1 METKSR
7 YLTILL
13 ACGLIALA
21 VSWGIV
27 QKEGKRIQRVE
38 DARQVENLM
47 AKYAY
52 LHTAGRHEE
61 VAALFATKTPGVRM
75 ELSPLGRW
83 DGTEGIKTAMI
94 KFHRFLGVG
103 NPGNLMVHP
112 QTTPVIE
119 VAGDGRTAKG
129 VWISP
134 GLETWKNA
142 ETGEFLAIWVWG
154 HYGIDF
160 VKEDGK
166 WKFWH
171 FHVYAF
177 MSTPYDKS
185 WVEPN
190 DLQQQLLLP
199 DEIKPDV
206 PNDYYHMYSTTS
218 EIQYLPVPPEPY
230 ETFDEKT
237 AY

>member
-52 LHTAGRHEE
+52 LHTAGRHQE

-83 DGTEGIKTAMI
+83 DGTEGVKTAMI
-94 KFHRFLGVG
+94 KFHR
-103 NPGNLMVHP
+103 
-112 QTTPVIE
+112 
-119 VAGDGRTAKG
+119 
-129 VWISP
+129 
-134 GLETWKNA
+134 
-142 ETGEFLAIWVWG
+142 
-154 HYGIDF
+154 
-160 VKEDGK
+160 
-166 WKFWH
+166 
-171 FHVYAF
+171 
-177 MSTPYDKS
+177 
-185 WVEPN
+185 
-190 DLQQQLLLP
+190 
-199 DEIKPDV
+199 
-206 PNDYYHMYSTTS
+206 
-218 EIQYLPVPPEPY
+218 
-230 ETFDEKT
+230 
-237 AY
+237 